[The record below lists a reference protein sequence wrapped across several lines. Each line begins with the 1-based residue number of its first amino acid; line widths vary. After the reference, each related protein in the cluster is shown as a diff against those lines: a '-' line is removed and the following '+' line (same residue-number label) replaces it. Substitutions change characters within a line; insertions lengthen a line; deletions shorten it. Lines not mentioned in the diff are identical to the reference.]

1 MSVARRLWALRHDRP
16 LLVVVSVATVLATV
30 LWPLADA
37 ALRPTGLIHVS
48 DYGFNDFGVYSGTVN
63 AWLDG
68 EPIYV
73 QNEDGGYHGSFLYP
87 PFVLPL
93 FYPFSMLGFEAGPVL
108 LGTLSLFLLWV
119 GIDGIAESYGARL
132 AVPERIV
139 LLFALF
145 GFHPAFWDF
154 KWAQVSTLLAAVLC
168 FAFLAHQ
175 RGERLDAGDIDTVD
189 VDAGDTDQV
198 NVDAGDTDQVNVD
211 AGDTDQ
217 ANVDAGDT
225 DQADVDAGDAD
236 TVGAGDASSGAAGA
250 VLSGV
255 LTTVG
260 TTVKLFYMTAGAH
273 LLRDGRRLA
282 GAVASGA
289 VLLGGSLLV
298 FGLDTHLAYL
308 DVLTW
313 GKGWGTEQLP
323 PAKWQTAYFRP
334 FYLVDQFVET
344 IGISV
349 PNSWI
354 IAATVLGVLGV
365 IALSLAARHS
375 PAAAQPTFAL
385 GVAVV
390 PLLAPR
396 AYTHDLVVL
405 LLPALV
411 LLAVE
416 LDREDGLAWLPVFAV
431 LLLHFHTPGTKL
443 VNEVLGAS
451 DAVFIQPGVYG
462 TAILVGLAAVRVAEH
477 ARLPGERA
485 G

>member
-175 RGERLDAGDIDTVD
+175 RGERLDAGD
-189 VDAGDTDQV
+189 TDQ
-198 NVDAGDTDQVNVD
+198 TD
-211 AGDTDQ
+211 
-217 ANVDAGDT
+217 VDAGDT
-225 DQADVDAGDAD
+225 DQADVDAGDTD
-236 TVGAGDASSGAAGA
+236 TVDTGDASSGAAGA

-451 DAVFIQPGVYG
+451 DAVLIQPGVYG

>member
-175 RGERLDAGDIDTVD
+175 RGERLDAD
-189 VDAGDTDQV
+189 
-198 NVDAGDTDQVNVD
+198 
-211 AGDTDQ
+211 
-217 ANVDAGDT
+217 DT

-236 TVGAGDASSGAAGA
+236 TVGSGDASSGAAGA

-451 DAVFIQPGVYG
+451 DAVLIQPGVYG

>member
-175 RGERLDAGDIDTVD
+175 RGERLDAGD
-189 VDAGDTDQV
+189 TDQ
-198 NVDAGDTDQVNVD
+198 TD
-211 AGDTDQ
+211 
-217 ANVDAGDT
+217 VDAGDT
-225 DQADVDAGDAD
+225 DQADVDAGDTD

-451 DAVFIQPGVYG
+451 DAVLIQPGVYG

>member
-175 RGERLDAGDIDTVD
+175 RGERLDAGDTDQAD

-198 NVDAGDTDQVNVD
+198 NVDASDTDAVD
-211 AGDTDQ
+211 
-217 ANVDAGDT
+217 
-225 DQADVDAGDAD
+225 
-236 TVGAGDASSGAAGA
+236 AGDASSGAAGA

-451 DAVFIQPGVYG
+451 DAVLIQPGVYG

-477 ARLPGERA
+477 ARLPRERA

>member
-189 VDAGDTDQV
+189 
-198 NVDAGDTDQVNVD
+198 
-211 AGDTDQ
+211 
-217 ANVDAGDT
+217 VDAGDT

-451 DAVFIQPGVYG
+451 DAVLIQPGVYG
-462 TAILVGLAAVRVAEH
+462 TTILIGLAAVRVAEH